1 MICLDC
7 VQTNASGMQYPKLPA
22 CADGPKPATS
32 ELCLTVGGIQNRVY
46 VQIKSNSIDAV
57 WSPTLYMWP
66 LSAFPERYGHV
77 RKAARVGTKLDGLLA
92 DVLEKMEG
100 AECGK

>member
-1 MICLDC
+1 
-7 VQTNASGMQYPKLPA
+7 
-22 CADGPKPATS
+22 
-32 ELCLTVGGIQNRVY
+32 
-46 VQIKSNSIDAV
+46 
-57 WSPTLYMWP
+57 MWP
-66 LSAFPERYGHV
+66 FSAFPERYGHV